1 MSDKKLT
8 LDDIFNDDTFGI
20 LDTKAKATQVKTDED
35 RLIDEFEEINVFFDK
50 NHREP
55 SQGSMSEYALM
66 ARLKKVRNDEV
77 IKKTLKP
84 FDRHNLLG
92 HVDIDSPTLED
103 VLNDD
108 SGILDTSDDLSIF
121 KYRHIPKEED
131 RAKTDFVAKRKP
143 LGDRE
148 FAPYEKMF
156 HKVHQEIKDGRRRI
170 VEFKDADTQLNEK
183 SFYFIDGIMVYLEKL
198 EGEKRQNE
206 NLSHE
211 TLRRKDSRT
220 RTIFENGTLSN
231 MLYRSVAKAIYAGGA
246 KMVSDLDESEQL
258 DVFVSPENIT
268 DEDESSGWIYILKSK
283 SQRPKIKDR
292 QNLYKIGFSS
302 TPVEERIKNA
312 KNEATYLYADVA
324 IVETYQIYNLN
335 AKKFEQLIH
344 GVFAS
349 ACLDIEFDTKDN
361 LRVNPREWFI
371 VPKNVIEE
379 AIQLIVSGEIV
390 NYKFN
395 NELQLLV
402 QRTVE

>member
-20 LDTKAKATQVKTDED
+20 LDTKAKAPQVKTDED

-66 ARLKKVRNDEV
+66 ARLKKIRNDEV

-131 RAKTDFVAKRKP
+131 RAKTDFMAKRKP

-156 HKVHQEIKDGRRRI
+156 HKVHQEIKDGKRKI
-170 VEFKDADTQLNEK
+170 IEFKNVDDELEAGR
-183 SFYFIDGIMVYLEKL
+183 FYFIDGVMIFLEST
-198 EGEKRQNE
+198 EE
-206 NLSHE
+206 S
-211 TLRRKDSRT
+211 RKDSNLKSSMINRKDGRT
-220 RTIFENGTLSN
+220 RTIFENGTVSN
-231 MLYRSVAKAIYAGGA
+231 MYYRSVSKAIYNGGA
-246 KMVSDLDESEQL
+246 KMVSELDRAEQL
-258 DVFVSPENIT
+258 DSFDITENIN

-283 SQRPKIKDR
+283 SKHPQIKDI

-302 TPVEERIKNA
+302 TPVEQRIKNA
-312 KNEATYLYADVA
+312 KNEATYLYDEVT
-324 IVETYQIYNLN
+324 IVGAYKIYNLD

-344 GVFAS
+344 RVFAT
-349 ACLDIEFDTKDN
+349 ACLDIEFETKNN

-379 AIQLIVSGEIV
+379 AIELIMNGEIV
-390 NYKFN
+390 NYKFDARIQ
-395 NELQLLV
+395 QLI
-402 QRTVE
+402 QK

>member
-8 LDDIFNDDTFGI
+8 IDDILNDDTFGI

-35 RLIDEFEEINVFFDK
+35 RLIDEFEEINIFLDS

-55 SQGSMSEYALM
+55 SQGSMSEYSLM
-66 ARLKKVRNDEV
+66 ARLKKVRNDDN
-77 IKKTLKP
+77 IKKILKP

-92 HVDIDSPTLED
+92 CVEINTPTLD
-103 VLNDD
+103 NVLNDN

-131 RAKTDFVAKRKP
+131 RAKTDFMAKRKP

-156 HKVHQEIKDGRRRI
+156 HKVHQEIKDGKRKI
-170 VEFKDADTQLNEK
+170 IEFKNVDNELK
-183 SFYFIDGIMVYLEKL
+183 AGRFYFIDGVMIYLEST
-198 EGEKRQNE
+198 EV
-206 NLSHE
+206 S
-211 TLRRKDSRT
+211 RKDSNLRSSIINRKDGRT
-220 RTIFENGTLSN
+220 RTIFENGTVSN
-231 MLYRSVAKAIYAGGA
+231 MYYRSVSKAIYNGGA
-246 KMVSDLDESEQL
+246 KMVSELDRAEQL
-258 DVFVSPENIT
+258 DVFDTTENIN
-268 DEDESSGWIYILKSK
+268 DEDKCSGWIYILKSK
-283 SQRPKIKDR
+283 SQRPEIKDIK
-292 QNLYKIGFSS
+292 NLYKIGFSS
-302 TPVEERIKNA
+302 TPVKERIKNA
-312 KNEATYLYADVA
+312 KNEAAYLYDDVA

-335 AKKFEQLIH
+335 AKKFEQLTH
-344 GVFAS
+344 RVFAS

-361 LRVNPREWFI
+361 LRVNPREWFV

-402 QRTVE
+402 QRTVD

>member
-20 LDTKAKATQVKTDED
+20 LDTKAKAPQVKTDED
-35 RLIDEFEEINVFFDK
+35 RLIDEFEEINVFFDQ

-121 KYRHIPKEED
+121 KYLHIPKEED
-131 RAKTDFVAKRKP
+131 RAKTDFMAKRKP

-156 HKVHQEIKDGRRRI
+156 HKVHQEIKDGKRKI
-170 VEFKDADTQLNEK
+170 IEFKNVDDELEAGR
-183 SFYFIDGIMVYLEKL
+183 FYFIDGVMIFLEST
-198 EGEKRQNE
+198 EE
-206 NLSHE
+206 S
-211 TLRRKDSRT
+211 RKDSNLKSSMINRKDGRT
-220 RTIFENGTLSN
+220 RTIFENGTVSN
-231 MLYRSVAKAIYAGGA
+231 MYYRSVSKAIYNGGA
-246 KMVSDLDESEQL
+246 KMVSELNRAGQL
-258 DVFVSPENIT
+258 DAFDTTENIN

-283 SQRPKIKDR
+283 SQRPEIKDR

-312 KNEATYLYADVA
+312 KNEATYLYDDVA

-344 GVFAS
+344 KVFAS

-371 VPKNVIEE
+371 VPKEVIEE

-390 NYKFN
+390 NYYYENKTK
-395 NELQLLV
+395 QLILK
-402 QRTVE
+402 

>member
-20 LDTKAKATQVKTDED
+20 LDTKAKTTQIKTDED

-55 SQGSMSEYALM
+55 GQGSMTEYALM
-66 ARLKKVRNDEV
+66 ARLKKVRNDEA
-77 IKKTLKP
+77 IKKVLKP
-84 FDRHNLLG
+84 YDRHSLLG
-92 HVDIDSPTLED
+92 HVEIDSPTLED

-170 VEFKDADTQLNEK
+170 VEFKDADAQLNEK
-183 SFYFIDGIMVYLEKL
+183 SFYFIDGVMVYLEKL

-283 SQRPKIKDR
+283 SQRPEIKDR

-312 KNEATYLYADVA
+312 KNEATYLYDDVA

-344 GVFAS
+344 RLFAS

-371 VPKNVIEE
+371 VPRNVIEE
-379 AIQLIVSGEIV
+379 AIELIMNGEIV
-390 NYKFN
+390 NYRFDARIQ
-395 NELQLLV
+395 QLI
-402 QRTVE
+402 QK

>member
-55 SQGSMSEYALM
+55 SQGSMSEYSLM
-66 ARLKKVRNDEV
+66 ARLKKVRSDEV

-84 FDRHNLLG
+84 FDRYNLLG

-131 RAKTDFVAKRKP
+131 RAKTDFMAKRKP

-156 HKVHQEIKDGRRRI
+156 HKVHQEIKDGKRKI
-170 VEFKDADTQLNEK
+170 TEFKNVDDELEAGR
-183 SFYFIDGIMVYLEKL
+183 FYFIDGVMIFLEST
-198 EGEKRQNE
+198 EE
-206 NLSHE
+206 S
-211 TLRRKDSRT
+211 RKDSNLKSSMINRKDGRT
-220 RTIFENGTLSN
+220 RTIFENGTVSN
-231 MLYRSVAKAIYAGGA
+231 MYYRSVSKAIYNGGA
-246 KMVSDLDESEQL
+246 KMVSELDRAEQL
-258 DVFVSPENIT
+258 DSFDFTENIN

-283 SQRPKIKDR
+283 SQRPEIKDR

-312 KNEATYLYADVA
+312 KNEATYLYDDVA

-344 GVFAS
+344 RVFAT
-349 ACLDIEFDTKDN
+349 ACLDIEFETKNN

-379 AIQLIVSGEIV
+379 AIELIMNGEIV
-390 NYKFN
+390 NYKFDATIQ
-395 NELQLLV
+395 QLI
-402 QRTVE
+402 QK

>member
-55 SQGSMSEYALM
+55 SQGSMSEYSLM
-66 ARLKKVRNDEV
+66 ARLKKVRSDEV

-84 FDRHNLLG
+84 FDRYNLLG

-131 RAKTDFVAKRKP
+131 RAKTDFMAKRKP

-156 HKVHQEIKDGRRRI
+156 HKVHQEIKDGKRKI
-170 VEFKDADTQLNEK
+170 TEFKNVDDELEAGR
-183 SFYFIDGIMVYLEKL
+183 FYFIDGVMIFLEST
-198 EGEKRQNE
+198 EE
-206 NLSHE
+206 S
-211 TLRRKDSRT
+211 RKDSNLKSSMINRKDGRT
-220 RTIFENGTLSN
+220 RTIFENGTVSN
-231 MLYRSVAKAIYAGGA
+231 MYYRSVSKAIYNGGA
-246 KMVSDLDESEQL
+246 KMVSELDRAEQL
-258 DVFVSPENIT
+258 DSFDFTENIN

-283 SQRPKIKDR
+283 SQRPEIKDR

-312 KNEATYLYADVA
+312 KNEATYLYDDVA

-344 GVFAS
+344 RVFAT
-349 ACLDIEFDTKDN
+349 ACLDIEFETKNN

-379 AIQLIVSGEIV
+379 AIELIMNGEIV
-390 NYKFN
+390 NYKFDATIQ
-395 NELQLLV
+395 QLM
-402 QRTVE
+402 

>member
-20 LDTKAKATQVKTDED
+20 LDTKAKAPQVKTDED

-66 ARLKKVRNDEV
+66 ARLKKIRNDEV

-121 KYRHIPKEED
+121 KYLHIPKEED
-131 RAKTDFVAKRKP
+131 RAKTDFMAKRKP

-156 HKVHQEIKDGRRRI
+156 HKVHQEIKDGKRKI
-170 VEFKDADTQLNEK
+170 IEFKNVDDELEAGR
-183 SFYFIDGIMVYLEKL
+183 FYFIDGVMIFLEST
-198 EGEKRQNE
+198 EE
-206 NLSHE
+206 S
-211 TLRRKDSRT
+211 RKDSNLKSSMINRKDGRT
-220 RTIFENGTLSN
+220 RTIFENGTVSN
-231 MLYRSVAKAIYAGGA
+231 MYYRSVSKAIYNGGA
-246 KMVSDLDESEQL
+246 KMVSELNRAEQL
-258 DVFVSPENIT
+258 DAFDTTENIN

-283 SQRPKIKDR
+283 SQRPEIKDR

-312 KNEATYLYADVA
+312 KNEATYLYDNVA

-344 GVFAS
+344 KVFAS

-379 AIQLIVSGEIV
+379 AIELIMNGEIV
-390 NYKFN
+390 NYKFDARIQ
-395 NELQLLV
+395 QLI
-402 QRTVE
+402 QK

>member
-8 LDDIFNDDTFGI
+8 LDDIFSDDTFGI

-131 RAKTDFVAKRKP
+131 RAKTDFTAKRKP

-156 HKVHQEIKDGRRRI
+156 HKVHQEIKNGERKI
-170 VEFKDADTQLNEK
+170 IEFKNVDDELEAGR
-183 SFYFIDGIMVYLEKL
+183 FYFIDGVMIFLEST
-198 EGEKRQNE
+198 EE
-206 NLSHE
+206 S
-211 TLRRKDSRT
+211 RKDSNLKSSMINRKDGRT
-220 RTIFENGTLSN
+220 RTIFENGTVSN
-231 MLYRSVAKAIYAGGA
+231 MYYRSVSKAIYNGGA
-246 KMVSDLDESEQL
+246 KMVSELDRAEQL
-258 DVFVSPENIT
+258 DAFDTTENIS
-268 DEDESSGWIYILKSK
+268 DVDESSGWIYILKSK
-283 SQRPKIKDR
+283 SQRTEIKDIK
-292 QNLYKIGFSS
+292 NLYKIGFSS

-312 KNEATYLYADVA
+312 KNEATYLYDDVA

-344 GVFAS
+344 RVFAT

-361 LRVNPREWFI
+361 LRINPREWFI

-379 AIQLIVSGEIV
+379 AIKLIVSGEVV
-390 NYKFN
+390 NYRFDK
-395 NELQLLV
+395 ELQILV
-402 QRTVE
+402 EK

>member
-20 LDTKAKATQVKTDED
+20 LDTTAKATQVKTDED

-55 SQGSMSEYALM
+55 GQGSMTEYALM
-66 ARLKKVRNDEV
+66 ARLKKVRNDEA
-77 IKKTLKP
+77 IKKVLKP
-84 FDRHNLLG
+84 YDRHSLLG
-92 HVDIDSPTLED
+92 HVEIDSPTLED

-183 SFYFIDGIMVYLEKL
+183 SFYLIDGVMVYLEKL

-246 KMVSDLDESEQL
+246 KMISDLDESEQL
-258 DVFVSPENIT
+258 DVFDNPENIT

-283 SQRPKIKDR
+283 SQRPEIKDIK
-292 QNLYKIGFSS
+292 NLYKIGFSS
-302 TPVEERIKNA
+302 MPVEERIKNA
-312 KNEATYLYADVA
+312 KNEATYLYDDVA

-344 GVFAS
+344 RVFAS

-371 VPKNVIEE
+371 VPKDVIEE

-390 NYKFN
+390 NYSFDDRIQ
-395 NELQLLV
+395 QLI
-402 QRTVE
+402 QK

>member
-20 LDTKAKATQVKTDED
+20 LDTKAKAPQVKTDED
-35 RLIDEFEEINVFFDK
+35 RLIDEFEEINVFFDQ

-121 KYRHIPKEED
+121 KYLHIPKEED
-131 RAKTDFVAKRKP
+131 RAKTDFMAKRKP

-156 HKVHQEIKDGRRRI
+156 HKVHQEIKDGKRKI
-170 VEFKDADTQLNEK
+170 IEFKNVDDELEAGR
-183 SFYFIDGIMVYLEKL
+183 FYFIDGVMIFLEST
-198 EGEKRQNE
+198 EE
-206 NLSHE
+206 S
-211 TLRRKDSRT
+211 RKDSNLKSSMINRKDGRT
-220 RTIFENGTLSN
+220 RTIFENGTVSN
-231 MLYRSVAKAIYAGGA
+231 MYYRSVSKAIYNGGA
-246 KMVSDLDESEQL
+246 KMVSELNRAGQL
-258 DVFVSPENIT
+258 DAFDTTENIN

-283 SQRPKIKDR
+283 SQRPEIKDR

-344 GVFAS
+344 RVFAT

-371 VPKNVIEE
+371 VPKDVIEE

-390 NYKFN
+390 NYKFDARIQ
-395 NELQLLV
+395 QLI
-402 QRTVE
+402 QK

>member
-8 LDDIFNDDTFGI
+8 IDDILNDDTFGI
-20 LDTKAKATQVKTDED
+20 LDAKAKATQVKTDED
-35 RLIDEFEEINVFFDK
+35 RLIDEFEEINIFLDS

-55 SQGSMSEYALM
+55 SQGSMSEYSLM
-66 ARLKKVRNDEV
+66 ARLKKVRNDDN
-77 IKKTLKP
+77 IKKILKP

-92 HVDIDSPTLED
+92 CVEINTPTLD
-103 VLNDD
+103 NVLNDN

-131 RAKTDFVAKRKP
+131 RAKTDFMAKRKP

-156 HKVHQEIKDGRRRI
+156 HKVHQEIKDGKRKI
-170 VEFKDADTQLNEK
+170 IEFKNVDNELK
-183 SFYFIDGIMVYLEKL
+183 AGRFYFIDGVMIYLESTEVSRK
-198 EGEKRQNE
+198 NS
-206 NLSHE
+206 NLRSSMIN
-211 TLRRKDSRT
+211 RKDGRT
-220 RTIFENGTLSN
+220 RTIFENGTVSN
-231 MLYRSVAKAIYAGGA
+231 MYYRSVSKAIYNGGA
-246 KMVSDLDESEQL
+246 KMVSELDRAEQL
-258 DVFVSPENIT
+258 DVFDTTENIN
-268 DEDESSGWIYILKSK
+268 DEDKCSGWIYILKSK
-283 SQRPKIKDR
+283 SQRPEIKDIK
-292 QNLYKIGFSS
+292 NLYKIGFSS
-302 TPVEERIKNA
+302 TPVKERIKNA
-312 KNEATYLYADVA
+312 KNEAAYLYDDVA

-335 AKKFEQLIH
+335 AKKFEQLTH
-344 GVFAS
+344 RVFAS

-361 LRVNPREWFI
+361 LRVNPREWFV

-402 QRTVE
+402 QRTVD

>member
-131 RAKTDFVAKRKP
+131 RAKTDFMAKRKP

-156 HKVHQEIKDGRRRI
+156 HKVHQEIKDGKRKI
-170 VEFKDADTQLNEK
+170 IEFKNVDDELEAGR
-183 SFYFIDGIMVYLEKL
+183 FYFIDGVMIFLEST
-198 EGEKRQNE
+198 EE
-206 NLSHE
+206 S
-211 TLRRKDSRT
+211 RKDSNLKSSMINRKDGRT
-220 RTIFENGTLSN
+220 RTIFENGTVSN
-231 MLYRSVAKAIYAGGA
+231 MYYRSVSKAIYNGGA
-246 KMVSDLDESEQL
+246 KMVSELDRAEQL
-258 DVFVSPENIT
+258 DSFDITENIN

-283 SQRPKIKDR
+283 SQRTEIKDIK
-292 QNLYKIGFSS
+292 NLYKIGFSS

-312 KNEATYLYADVA
+312 KNEATYLYADVT

-344 GVFAS
+344 RVFAT

-371 VPKNVIEE
+371 VPKDVIEE

-390 NYKFN
+390 NYKFDARIQ
-395 NELQLLV
+395 QLI
-402 QRTVE
+402 QK

>member
-55 SQGSMSEYALM
+55 SQGSMSEYSLM
-66 ARLKKVRNDEV
+66 ARLKKVRSDEV

-131 RAKTDFVAKRKP
+131 RAKTDFMAKRKP

-148 FAPYEKMF
+148 FAPYEKIF
-156 HKVHQEIKDGRRRI
+156 HKVHQEIKDGRRKI
-170 VEFKDADTQLNEK
+170 IEFKNVDDELEAGR
-183 SFYFIDGIMVYLEKL
+183 FYFIDGVMIFLEST
-198 EGEKRQNE
+198 EE
-206 NLSHE
+206 S
-211 TLRRKDSRT
+211 RKDSNLKSSMINRKDGRT
-220 RTIFENGTLSN
+220 RTIFENGTVSN
-231 MLYRSVAKAIYAGGA
+231 MYYRSVSKAIYNGGA
-246 KMVSDLDESEQL
+246 KMVSELDRAEEL
-258 DVFVSPENIT
+258 DSFDFTQNIN

-283 SQRPKIKDR
+283 SQRPEIKDR

-312 KNEATYLYADVA
+312 KNEATYLYDDVA

-344 GVFAS
+344 RVFAT
-349 ACLDIEFDTKDN
+349 ACLDIEFEAKNN

-371 VPKNVIEE
+371 VPRNVIEE

-395 NELQLLV
+395 NELKILV
-402 QRTVE
+402 EK

>member
-20 LDTKAKATQVKTDED
+20 LDTKAKAPQVKTDED
-35 RLIDEFEEINVFFDK
+35 RLIDEFEEINVFFDQ

-121 KYRHIPKEED
+121 KYRHITKEED
-131 RAKTDFVAKRKP
+131 RAKTDFMAKRKP

-156 HKVHQEIKDGRRRI
+156 HKVHQEIKDGKRKI
-170 VEFKDADTQLNEK
+170 IEFKNVDDELEAGR
-183 SFYFIDGIMVYLEKL
+183 FYFIDGVMIFLEST
-198 EGEKRQNE
+198 EE
-206 NLSHE
+206 S
-211 TLRRKDSRT
+211 RKDSNLKSSMINRKDGRT
-220 RTIFENGTLSN
+220 RTIFENGTVSN
-231 MLYRSVAKAIYAGGA
+231 MYYRSVSKAIYNGGA
-246 KMVSDLDESEQL
+246 KMVSELNRAGQL
-258 DVFVSPENIT
+258 DAFDTTENIN

-283 SQRPKIKDR
+283 SQRPEIKDR

-312 KNEATYLYADVA
+312 KNEATYLYDDVA

-344 GVFAS
+344 KVFAS

-371 VPKNVIEE
+371 VPKDVIEE

-390 NYKFN
+390 NYYYENKTK
-395 NELQLLV
+395 QLILK
-402 QRTVE
+402 

>member
-20 LDTKAKATQVKTDED
+20 LDTKAKAPQVKTDED
-35 RLIDEFEEINVFFDK
+35 RLIDEFEEINVFFDQ

-66 ARLKKVRNDEV
+66 ARLKKVRSDEV

-121 KYRHIPKEED
+121 KYLHIPKEED
-131 RAKTDFVAKRKP
+131 RAKTDFMAKRKP

-156 HKVHQEIKDGRRRI
+156 HKVHQEIKDGKRKI
-170 VEFKDADTQLNEK
+170 IEFKNVDDELEAGR
-183 SFYFIDGIMVYLEKL
+183 FYFIDGVMIFLEST
-198 EGEKRQNE
+198 EE
-206 NLSHE
+206 S
-211 TLRRKDSRT
+211 RKDSNLKSSMINRKDGRT
-220 RTIFENGTLSN
+220 RTIFENGTVSN
-231 MLYRSVAKAIYAGGA
+231 MYYRSVSKAIYNGGA
-246 KMVSDLDESEQL
+246 KMVSELDRAEQL
-258 DVFVSPENIT
+258 DSFDFTENIN

-283 SQRPKIKDR
+283 SQRPEIKDR

-312 KNEATYLYADVA
+312 KNEATYLYDDVA

-344 GVFAS
+344 KVFAS

-371 VPKNVIEE
+371 VPKDVIEE

-390 NYKFN
+390 NYYYENKTK
-395 NELQLLV
+395 QLILK
-402 QRTVE
+402 

>member
-1 MSDKKLT
+1 MPDKKLT
-8 LDDIFNDDTFGI
+8 LDDIFNDDSFGI
-20 LDTKAKATQVKTDED
+20 LNTKTKPTQSKTEED

-55 SQGSMSEYALM
+55 SQGSVPEYALM
-66 ARLKKVRNDEV
+66 ARLRKIRNDEA
-77 IKKTLKP
+77 IKKVLKP
-84 FDRHNLLG
+84 YDRHHLLG
-92 HVDIDSPTLED
+92 YVEIDSPTLDD

-121 KYRHIPKEED
+121 KYRNIPKEED

-156 HKVHQEIKDGRRRI
+156 HKVHQEIKDGRRKI
-170 VEFKDADTQLNEK
+170 LEFKNVDDELEVGR
-183 SFYFIDGIMVYLEKL
+183 FYFIDGVMIYLEST
-198 EGEKRQNE
+198 EV
-206 NLSHE
+206 S
-211 TLRRKDSRT
+211 RKDSNLKSSMINRKDGRT
-220 RTIFENGTLSN
+220 RTIFENGTVSN
-231 MLYRSVAKAIYAGGA
+231 MYYRSISKAIYSGGA
-246 KMVSDLDESEQL
+246 KMVSELDKAEQL
-258 DVFVSPENIT
+258 EVFDSPEIN
-268 DEDESSGWIYILKSK
+268 DEDKSSGWIYILKSK
-283 SQRPKIKDR
+283 SQQPEIKSIK
-292 QNLYKIGFSS
+292 NLYKIGFSS

-312 KNEATYLYADVA
+312 KNEATYLYADVV

-344 GVFAS
+344 RVFAS

-395 NELQLLV
+395 NELQRLV
-402 QRTVE
+402 KKTAG

>member
-131 RAKTDFVAKRKP
+131 RAKTDFMAKRKP

-156 HKVHQEIKDGRRRI
+156 HKVHQEIKDGKRKI
-170 VEFKDADTQLNEK
+170 IEFKNVDDELEAGR
-183 SFYFIDGIMVYLEKL
+183 FYFIDGVMIFLEST
-198 EGEKRQNE
+198 EE
-206 NLSHE
+206 S
-211 TLRRKDSRT
+211 RKDSNLKSSMINRKDGRT
-220 RTIFENGTLSN
+220 RTIFENGTVSN
-231 MLYRSVAKAIYAGGA
+231 MYYRSVSKAIYNGGA
-246 KMVSDLDESEQL
+246 KMVSELDRAEQL
-258 DVFVSPENIT
+258 DSFDITENIN

-283 SQRPKIKDR
+283 SQRPEIKDR

-312 KNEATYLYADVA
+312 KNEATYLYDDVA

-344 GVFAS
+344 KVFAS
-349 ACLDIEFDTKDN
+349 ACLDVEFDTKDN

-371 VPKNVIEE
+371 VPKEVIEE
-379 AIQLIVSGEIV
+379 AIQLIVSREIV
-390 NYKFN
+390 NYYYENKTK
-395 NELQLLV
+395 QLILK
-402 QRTVE
+402 

>member
-103 VLNDD
+103 VFNDD

-131 RAKTDFVAKRKP
+131 RAKTDFMAKRKP

-156 HKVHQEIKDGRRRI
+156 HKVHQEIKDGKRKI
-170 VEFKDADTQLNEK
+170 IEFKNVDDELEAGR
-183 SFYFIDGIMVYLEKL
+183 FYFIDGVMIFLEST
-198 EGEKRQNE
+198 EE
-206 NLSHE
+206 S
-211 TLRRKDSRT
+211 RKDSNLKSSMINRKDGRT
-220 RTIFENGTLSN
+220 RTIFENGTVSN
-231 MLYRSVAKAIYAGGA
+231 MYYRSVSKAIYNGGA
-246 KMVSDLDESEQL
+246 KMVSELDRAEQL
-258 DVFVSPENIT
+258 DSFDITENIN
-268 DEDESSGWIYILKSK
+268 DEDESLGWIYILKSK
-283 SQRPKIKDR
+283 SQRPEIKDIK
-292 QNLYKIGFSS
+292 NLYKIGFSS

-312 KNEATYLYADVA
+312 KNEATYLYDDVA

-344 GVFAS
+344 RVFAS

-361 LRVNPREWFI
+361 LRINPREWFI

-379 AIQLIVSGEIV
+379 AIKLIVSGEVV
-390 NYKFN
+390 NYRFDK
-395 NELQLLV
+395 ELQILV
-402 QRTVE
+402 EK

>member
-8 LDDIFNDDTFGI
+8 IDDILNDDTFGI

-35 RLIDEFEEINVFFDK
+35 RLIDEFEEINVFLDS

-55 SQGSMSEYALM
+55 SQGSMSEYSLM
-66 ARLKKVRNDEV
+66 ARLKKVRNDDN
-77 IKKTLKP
+77 IKKILKP

-92 HVDIDSPTLED
+92 CVEINTPTLD
-103 VLNDD
+103 NVLNDN

-131 RAKTDFVAKRKP
+131 RAKTDFMAKRKP

-156 HKVHQEIKDGRRRI
+156 HKVHQEIKDGKRKI
-170 VEFKDADTQLNEK
+170 IEFKNVDNELK
-183 SFYFIDGIMVYLEKL
+183 AGRFYFIDGVMIYLEST
-198 EGEKRQNE
+198 EV
-206 NLSHE
+206 S
-211 TLRRKDSRT
+211 RKDSNLRSSIINRKDGRT
-220 RTIFENGTLSN
+220 RTIFENGTVSN
-231 MLYRSVAKAIYAGGA
+231 MYYRSVSKAIYNGGA
-246 KMVSDLDESEQL
+246 KMVSELDRAEQL
-258 DVFVSPENIT
+258 DVFDTTENIN
-268 DEDESSGWIYILKSK
+268 DEDKCSGWIYILKSK
-283 SQRPKIKDR
+283 SQLPEIKDIK
-292 QNLYKIGFSS
+292 NLYKIGFSS
-302 TPVEERIKNA
+302 TPVKERIKNA
-312 KNEATYLYADVA
+312 KNEAAYLYDDVA

-335 AKKFEQLIH
+335 AKKFEQLTH
-344 GVFAS
+344 RVFAS

-361 LRVNPREWFI
+361 LRVNPREWFV

-402 QRTVE
+402 QRTVD

>member
-20 LDTKAKATQVKTDED
+20 LDTKAKAPQVKTDED
-35 RLIDEFEEINVFFDK
+35 RLIDEFEEINVFFDQ

-55 SQGSMSEYALM
+55 SQGSMSEYSLM
-66 ARLKKVRNDEV
+66 ARLKKVRSDEV

-121 KYRHIPKEED
+121 KYLHIPKEED
-131 RAKTDFVAKRKP
+131 RAKTDFMAKRKP

-156 HKVHQEIKDGRRRI
+156 HKVHQEIKDGKRKI
-170 VEFKDADTQLNEK
+170 IEFKNVDDELEAGR
-183 SFYFIDGIMVYLEKL
+183 FYFIDGVMIFLEST
-198 EGEKRQNE
+198 EE
-206 NLSHE
+206 S
-211 TLRRKDSRT
+211 RKDSNLKSSMINRKDGRT
-220 RTIFENGTLSN
+220 RTIFENGTVSN
-231 MLYRSVAKAIYAGGA
+231 MYYRSVSKAIYNGGA
-246 KMVSDLDESEQL
+246 KMVSELNRAGQL
-258 DVFVSPENIT
+258 DAFDTTENIN

-283 SQRPKIKDR
+283 SQRPEIKDR

-312 KNEATYLYADVA
+312 KNEATYLYDDVA

-344 GVFAS
+344 KVFAS

-371 VPKNVIEE
+371 VPKDVIEE

-390 NYKFN
+390 NYYYENKTK
-395 NELQLLV
+395 QLILK
-402 QRTVE
+402 

>member
-20 LDTKAKATQVKTDED
+20 LDIKAKATQVKTDED

-66 ARLKKVRNDEV
+66 ARLKKIRNDEV

-121 KYRHIPKEED
+121 KYLHIPKEED
-131 RAKTDFVAKRKP
+131 RAKTDFMAKRNP

-156 HKVHQEIKDGRRRI
+156 HKVHQEIKDGKRKI
-170 VEFKDADTQLNEK
+170 IEFKNVDDELEAGR
-183 SFYFIDGIMVYLEKL
+183 FYFIDGVMIFLEST
-198 EGEKRQNE
+198 EE
-206 NLSHE
+206 S
-211 TLRRKDSRT
+211 RKDSNLKSSMINRKDGRT
-220 RTIFENGTLSN
+220 RTIFENGTVSN
-231 MLYRSVAKAIYAGGA
+231 MYYRSVSKAIYNGGA
-246 KMVSDLDESEQL
+246 KMVSELNRAEQL
-258 DVFVSPENIT
+258 DAFDTTENIN

-283 SQRPKIKDR
+283 SQRPEIKDR

-302 TPVEERIKNA
+302 TPVKERIKNA
-312 KNEATYLYADVA
+312 KNEATYLYDDVA

-344 GVFAS
+344 KVFAS

-371 VPKNVIEE
+371 VPRNVIEE
-379 AIQLIVSGEIV
+379 AIQLIVSGEII

-402 QRTVE
+402 QRTVD

>member
-131 RAKTDFVAKRKP
+131 RAKTDFMAKRKP

-156 HKVHQEIKDGRRRI
+156 HKVHQEIKDGKRKI
-170 VEFKDADTQLNEK
+170 IEFKNVDNELEAGR
-183 SFYFIDGIMVYLEKL
+183 FYFIDGVMIFLEST
-198 EGEKRQNE
+198 EE
-206 NLSHE
+206 S
-211 TLRRKDSRT
+211 RKDSNLKSSMINRKDGRT
-220 RTIFENGTLSN
+220 RTIFENGTVSN
-231 MLYRSVAKAIYAGGA
+231 MYYRSVSKAIYNGGA
-246 KMVSDLDESEQL
+246 KMVSELDRAEQL
-258 DVFVSPENIT
+258 DSFDIIENIN

-283 SQRPKIKDR
+283 SQRPEIKDI

-312 KNEATYLYADVA
+312 KNEATYLYDDVA
-324 IVETYQIYNLN
+324 IVETYKIYNLH

-344 GVFAS
+344 RVFAS
-349 ACLDIEFDTKDN
+349 ACLDIEFDIKDN

-371 VPKNVIEE
+371 VPRNVIEE
-379 AIQLIVSGEIV
+379 AIKLIVSGEII
-390 NYKFN
+390 NYYYENKTK
-395 NELQLLV
+395 QLILK
-402 QRTVE
+402 

>member
-103 VLNDD
+103 VFNDD

-131 RAKTDFVAKRKP
+131 RAKTDFMAKRKP

-156 HKVHQEIKDGRRRI
+156 HKVHQEIKDGKRKI
-170 VEFKDADTQLNEK
+170 IEFKNVDDELEAGR
-183 SFYFIDGIMVYLEKL
+183 FYFIDGVMIFLEST
-198 EGEKRQNE
+198 EE
-206 NLSHE
+206 S
-211 TLRRKDSRT
+211 RKDSNLKSSMINRKDGRT
-220 RTIFENGTLSN
+220 RTIFENGTVSN
-231 MLYRSVAKAIYAGGA
+231 MYYRSVSKAIYNGGA
-246 KMVSDLDESEQL
+246 KMVSELDRAEQL
-258 DVFVSPENIT
+258 DSFDITENIN
-268 DEDESSGWIYILKSK
+268 DEDESLGWIYILKSK
-283 SQRPKIKDR
+283 SQRPEIKDIK
-292 QNLYKIGFSS
+292 NLYKIGFSS

-312 KNEATYLYADVA
+312 KNEATYLYDDVA

-344 GVFAS
+344 RVFAS

>member
-35 RLIDEFEEINVFFDK
+35 RLIDEFEEINIFFDK

-84 FDRHNLLG
+84 FDRYNLLG

-121 KYRHIPKEED
+121 KYLHIPKEED
-131 RAKTDFVAKRKP
+131 RAKTDFMAKRKP

-156 HKVHQEIKDGRRRI
+156 HKVHQEIKDGKRKI
-170 VEFKDADTQLNEK
+170 TEFKNVDDELEAGR
-183 SFYFIDGIMVYLEKL
+183 FYFIDGVMIFLEST
-198 EGEKRQNE
+198 EE
-206 NLSHE
+206 S
-211 TLRRKDSRT
+211 RKDSNLKSSMINRKDGRT
-220 RTIFENGTLSN
+220 RTIFENGTVSN
-231 MLYRSVAKAIYAGGA
+231 MYYRSVSKAIYNGGA
-246 KMVSDLDESEQL
+246 KMVSELDRAEQL
-258 DVFVSPENIT
+258 DSFDFTENIN

-283 SQRPKIKDR
+283 SQRPEIKDR

-312 KNEATYLYADVA
+312 KNEATYLYDDVA

-344 GVFAS
+344 RVFAT
-349 ACLDIEFDTKDN
+349 ACLDIEFEAKNN

-371 VPKNVIEE
+371 VPRNVIEE

-390 NYKFN
+390 NYYYENKTK
-395 NELQLLV
+395 QLILK
-402 QRTVE
+402 